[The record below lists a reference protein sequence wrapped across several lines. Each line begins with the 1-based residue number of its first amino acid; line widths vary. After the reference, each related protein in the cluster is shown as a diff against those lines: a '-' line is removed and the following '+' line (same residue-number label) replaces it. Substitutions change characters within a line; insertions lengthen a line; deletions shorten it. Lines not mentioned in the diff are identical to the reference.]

1 MDMMMPV
8 MDGEEATRRIRAMEH
23 DAPSDYKRAIII
35 ALSAKVGPEHT
46 IACMDAG
53 CDGSLGKP
61 FYPSTLRK
69 LLHSVFLGEYK
80 GFAG

>member
-1 MDMMMPV
+1 

-35 ALSAKVGPEHT
+35 ALSANVGPEHT

-53 CDGSLGKP
+53 CDGSLV
-61 FYPSTLRK
+61 S
-69 LLHSVFLGEYK
+69 LLSQHAQVAALGVPR
-80 GFAG
+80 